1 MTTPRQAT
9 EGLADATSDPSCL
22 RTSRLGCPSRL
33 STTNPSTWIES
44 EAYFVDGPATRTFV
58 MPTLPSTNP
67 SGRRATMWATR
78 EETRKR
84 RGRSTRGRPACP
96 SRGSSTPSLPSSG
109 SLCFGLGTILLS
121 RSCLGTSLTRHRN
134 MFLAASPYFASRF
147 TARPSIANTFQSAI
161 LTVSTITNLAVT
173 LLLTNLQRA
182 AHYPNR
188 IKLALVVNT
197 AAFALLT
204 LSTSLFR
211 DVGPEVYLAFLL
223 VDVCFAALATG
234 LFQNGA
240 FAFAASFGR
249 PEYTQAI
256 MAGQGVAGVLPSLAQ
271 IISVL
276 IIPPGQDDDAADDT
290 IGTSAFIYFL
300 TAVAVSIVTLLSF
313 FPLAKRYEALA
324 ESRKVATAEQ
334 PSRKVVGLAT
344 LFRKL
349 HWLAG
354 SATICFVVTMFFP
367 VFTVKILSVRPP
379 PRNRLFDPPVFIPLS
394 FFWWNLGDLV
404 GRMCTMGEFNASMRR
419 RPLILFLFGIAR
431 LAFLP
436 LYMLCNLHGQGAVVS
451 SDAFYLVL
459 VQLPF
464 GLSNGWLASNA
475 MMAAAENVDE
485 TEREAA
491 GGFMGLCLV
500 AGLAIGSVLS
510 FTAAGI

>member
-1 MTTPRQAT
+1 M
-9 EGLADATSDPSCL
+9 LAIP
-22 RTSRLGCPSRL
+22 
-33 STTNPSTWIES
+33 
-44 EAYFVDGPATRTFV
+44 
-58 MPTLPSTNP
+58 
-67 SGRRATMWATR
+67 
-78 EETRKR
+78 
-84 RGRSTRGRPACP
+84 
-96 SRGSSTPSLPSSG
+96 
-109 SLCFGLGTILLS
+109 
-121 RSCLGTSLTRHRN
+121 RN

-147 TARPSIANTFQSAI
+147 LARPSIANTFQSAI

-182 AHYPNR
+182 ANYPNR
-188 IKLALVVNT
+188 IKLALVINT

-211 DVGPEVYLAFLL
+211 DVGPAAYLAFLL

-256 MAGQGVAGVLPSLAQ
+256 MAGQGLAGVLPSLAQ

-276 IIPPGQDDDAADDT
+276 VIPSSNKPPGQQDDADHDFADP
-290 IGTSAFIYFL
+290 IGTSAFLYFL
-300 TAVAVSIVTLLSF
+300 TAVIVSIFTLLSF
-313 FPLAKRYEALA
+313 LPLAKRYESLVA
-324 ESRKVATAEQ
+324 RRVATTNADLAAHNDIHEAEQ
-334 PSRKVVGLAT
+334 ASRKVVSLPT
-344 LFRKL
+344 LFWKL
-349 HWLAG
+349 HWLA
-354 SATICFVVTMFFP
+354 SAVAICFVATMFFP
-367 VFTVKILSVRPP
+367 VFTVKVLSVRNP
-379 PRNRLFDPPVFIPLS
+379 PRNRLFDPEVFIPLS
-394 FFWWNLGDLV
+394 FFWWNLGDLA
-404 GRMCTMGEFNASMRR
+404 GRMCTMGAFHARMRR
-419 RPLILFLFGIAR
+419 RPLLLFLFGVAR
-431 LAFLP
+431 FAFLP
-436 LYMLCNLHGQGAVVS
+436 LYLMCNLHGDGAVIS
-451 SDAFYLVL
+451 SDAFYLLL

-464 GLSNGWLASNA
+464 GWSNGWLASNS